1 MQSDSS
7 KYPEDTAPLGEA
19 VRSKAQWIADRLV
32 RAGVEEGKS
41 MRIAVATARYWLSAD
56 QPPVTAVDNTGT
68 SEE

>member
-7 KYPEDTAPLGEA
+7 KYPADTEPLGEP

-32 RAGVEEGKS
+32 RAGVEEEKS
-41 MRIAVATARYWLSAD
+41 MRIAVATARYWLNAD
-56 QPPVTAVDNTGT
+56 QPPVTATDNTET